1 MPRTKYQKKLKNL
14 PVEIDECQ
22 SLIRDFQKQ
31 GKARIQK
38 FEDDS
43 KMEIKALDSYIKMII
58 SSMPVEFLELTLND
72 ILNMETCDKE
82 NSDSTNMNNEVL
94 PAATVSIT
102 THKLRKTGSD
112 DGYDTEPGT
121 SKTRIISCIS
131 CLV

>member
-121 SKTRIISCIS
+121 SKTRIIRSMA
-131 CLV
+131 LF